1 MKHWQIVFMQELR
14 NQFRRKAY
22 LFSTF
27 GVPLL
32 VVLAVMGYLLYNE
45 VRTENDT
52 EEDTLETEFENEK
65 PVGYVD
71 LSGGFAAP
79 EQDSP
84 FSAYITQYEDF
95 ESGEADL
102 KNGSIS
108 RLYVIEEDYLDT
120 GRVNLWLESFSAT
133 TIDNSLI
140 EAFLLTSLA
149 QDTDPYVISRL
160 RVPTTNVT
168 ENRINRGSS
177 ETRTGDSEQ
186 NFWVAYVFAILLMT
200 TTFSSSG
207 YLMQSVVEEKENL
220 TIEIILTSVKPL
232 ALLVGKTL
240 AMALTGLLQ
249 TGLWVAALV
258 FATSQLS
265 GQLLDLSNIEIKPMT
280 AVLALVYF
288 LLGFGLVGGFFAA
301 IGSLINS
308 TREGS
313 AYSSVIVLPTIVPL
327 FFISAIAEDP
337 NGTIATVLSLIP
349 LTAPITMMM
358 RVSLI
363 EVPTVQILASIA
375 LMLVGIGIAMWLAAR
390 LYRVST
396 LLRGN
401 APKLRDI
408 PKLIFQS

>member
-32 VVLAVMGYLLYNE
+32 VILAVVGYLLYDN
-45 VRTENDT
+45 VRTENNT
-52 EEDTLETEFENEK
+52 EEDAVETEFENEN

-71 LSGGFAAP
+71 LSGIFAAP
-79 EQDSP
+79 EQESP
-84 FSAYITQYEDF
+84 FSAYITQYEDL

-102 KNGSIS
+102 KNGSTS

-160 RVPTTNVT
+160 RVPTTKVT

-258 FATSQLS
+258 FVTSQLS

-313 AYSSVIVLPTIVPL
+313 AYSSVIVLPTIIPL

-375 LMLVGIGIAMWLAAR
+375 LMFVGIGVAMWLAAR

-408 PKLIFQS
+408 PKLIFQN

>member
-32 VVLAVMGYLLYNE
+32 VILAVVGYLLYDN

-52 EEDTLETEFENEK
+52 EEDTLETEFENEN

-71 LSGGFAAP
+71 LSGIFAAP
-79 EQDSP
+79 EQESP
-84 FSAYITQYEDF
+84 FSPYITQYEDL

-258 FATSQLS
+258 FVTSQLS

-408 PKLIFQS
+408 PKLIFQN